1 MQMIQRRDW
10 LSPLPP
16 DKVTSPIN
24 IPVTEVAERKV
35 REGIVRE
42 GSLKVIMGL
51 SFQRVNGGLLGQQLI
66 SELALQ

>member
-10 LSPLPP
+10 PSPLPP
-16 DKVTSPIN
+16 DKVTSSVN

-35 REGIVRE
+35 REAIVRE